1 MSTVSE
7 NASVDRAETRREI
20 ARRLAAAKTIVL
32 LTHDRPDG
40 DGLGAMMALAAAA
53 RRQGKTALPACS
65 DRVPGRYAFLTAG
78 ENLLDAAAL
87 AEAVKTCD
95 CLVVLDTCTMNQLES
110 VAAVVTAA
118 GEKAVVIDHH
128 QTAEPI
134 APLRWCDPS
143 AAAAGV
149 MVAELLAELD
159 WPITPPVAEAL
170 LAAVGTDT
178 GWFRFAN
185 TDSRAL
191 AVAGRCLDAGA
202 SADAMCRR
210 LYQNDRPQRLA
221 LKARALAGLQLHYD
235 GRVAVMTLAADDF
248 AATGAAPAETEDLIN
263 EPMHIADVCVSI
275 LLVAADDRT
284 RVSLRSKPT
293 GAPPTGTPIDVA
305 RVARALG
312 GGGHARAA
320 GARLTATLAQATQ
333 TVLAA
338 IANAGGWAVR

>member
-1 MSTVSE
+1 MSE
-7 NASVDRAETRREI
+7 NASPDPAEARGEI
-20 ARRLAAAKTIVL
+20 ARRLSAAKTIVL

-53 RRQGKTALPACS
+53 RGRGKTALPACT
-65 DRVPGRYAFLTAG
+65 DGVPGRYAFLTAG
-78 ENLLDAAAL
+78 EALLDATAL
-87 AEAVKTCD
+87 AEAAKTCD

-118 GEKAVVIDHH
+118 RDKAVVIDHH
-128 QTAEPI
+128 LTAEPI
-134 APLRWCDPS
+134 APVRWCDPT

-170 LAAVGTDT
+170 LTAVGCDT
-178 GWFRFAN
+178 GWFRFSN

-191 AVAGRCLDAGA
+191 AVAARCLDAGA
-202 SADAMCRR
+202 SADAMCRK
-210 LYQNDRPQRLA
+210 LYQSDRPQRLA
-221 LKARALAGLQLHYD
+221 LLARALAGLQLHYD
-235 GRVAVMTLAADDF
+235 GRVAVMTLAAGDF
-248 AATGAAPAETEDLIN
+248 AATGAAPAETENIIN
-263 EPMHIADVCVSI
+263 EPMSIGEVCVSI
-275 LLVAADDRT
+275 LLVEADGRI

-293 GAPPTGTPIDVA
+293 PAPPAGAPIDVA
-305 RVARALG
+305 RVARTLG

-320 GARLTATLAQATQ
+320 GARLTTTLAQATH

-338 IANAGGWAVR
+338 IANAAQWPER